1 MYEPKPS
8 SSKYVPPSSVLP
20 APAMNL
26 PKDEGALRAMERDLA
41 QQHRNLE
48 KEMNKMD
55 RHAVSVTERMSIDC
69 QELLKLFGVPYIVAP
84 MEAEAQCA
92 FLNKYGL
99 VDGIISDDSDVWLFG
114 GSVVYKNF
122 FDNKKIV
129 LEYKAENIKNLFQM
143 DQKNLIQLGMLV
155 GSDYTSG
162 IQGIGPVTALEIIA
176 AFSTNAECTDEAV
189 GVISCLRKFR
199 DWWVNGKNVH
209 SSHLQEL
216 KNKLKKVELIEGF
229 PNLEVVKAYLYPE
242 VDLNDEPFSWGFP
255 NIEAIYEMTRRNLG
269 WTQSKTDDI
278 LTPVIKKLN
287 EKRSQASIKNYFK
300 VKEVKHHTEL
310 VVSKRTEKSIRRL
323 AGDASVEEENKT
335 KKKAKKRQKKKKKS
349 ATETSSEA
357 GPSTTSA
364 SIEIQ
369 NSQELSPQKASHTVK
384 FVRPSPK
391 KTPEKEKV
399 NATSSK
405 RDSVRKRVPRIPDP
419 HPPIPQRVKDQKEQD
434 EKKAKAAELF
444 KKKNAK

>member
-1 MYEPKPS
+1 
-8 SSKYVPPSSVLP
+8 
-20 APAMNL
+20 
-26 PKDEGALRAMERDLA
+26 
-41 QQHRNLE
+41 
-48 KEMNKMD
+48 
-55 RHAVSVTERMSIDC
+55 
-69 QELLKLFGVPYIVAP
+69 

-129 LEYKAENIKNLFQM
+129 LEYKSENIKNLFQM
-143 DQKNLIQLGMLV
+143 DQKSLIQLGMLV

-176 AFSTNAECTDEAV
+176 AFTTNDEFTDEAV

-199 DWWVNGKNVH
+199 DWVVNGKTVH
-209 SSHLQEL
+209 SPTLQEL

-242 VDLNDEPFSWGFP
+242 VDLNDEPFSWGLP
-255 NIEAIYEMTRRNLG
+255 NVEAIYEMTRRNLG

-278 LTPVIKKLN
+278 LTPVLKKLN
-287 EKRSQASIKNYFK
+287 EKRSQASITNYFK
-300 VKEVKHHTEL
+300 VKEVKHRTEL

-323 AGDASVEEENKT
+323 AGDTSVEE
-335 KKKAKKRQKKKKKS
+335 KKEPKKRQKKSKKLL
-349 ATETSSEA
+349 SEA
-357 GPSTTSA
+357 GPSTVPDDQDLPA
-364 SIEIQ
+364 VIEVHS
-369 NSQELSPQKASHTVK
+369 SQETSQTVT

-391 KTPEKEKV
+391 KTPEKGASPK
-399 NATSSK
+399 K
-405 RDSVRKRVPRIPDP
+405 QRVPRIPDP
-419 HPPIPQRVKDQKEQD
+419 RPPVQQRVKDQKEQ
-434 EKKAKAAELF
+434 EENKKKAVELF
-444 KKKNAK
+444 KKKNLKK